1 MKNMNNANALQNLGL
16 SEKESLVYISLLELG
31 KANVTEIARLSRLKR
46 PTIYVLLEELR
57 KKELVLKIPYTKKAI
72 FIAKDPD
79 AFFRESLTKAK
90 EAYDT
95 LSQLKAIHRK
105 DNKVSTMYFEGDEG
119 IKEALYYRYE
129 ELEYSEVVGFFAKAT
144 ALSSKFISLSHQW
157 RNDMYNKG
165 ITVRGIAPE
174 HASLQTFR
182 KTDDSLGQI
191 FKTISLDRY
200 SSDVS
205 IDATNLFVRIMLFD
219 INQAVIIENPDIV
232 KTVKQI
238 FELSW
243 NNLK

>member
-1 MKNMNNANALQNLGL
+1 MNNLNALQSLGL

-57 KKELVLKIPYTKKAI
+57 KKELVLKVPYVKKAI

-79 AFFRESLTKAK
+79 TFFQESLTKAR
-90 EAYDT
+90 EAYET

-105 DNKVSTMYFEGDEG
+105 DNKISTMYFEGEEG
-119 IKEALYYRYE
+119 VKEALYYRFE
-129 ELEYSEVVGFFAKAT
+129 ELDNTEIVGFFAKA
-144 ALSSKFISLSHQW
+144 SNYNSKFIDLSHKW
-157 RNDMYNKG
+157 RKDVFNKR

-174 HASLQTFR
+174 HASLKTFR
-182 KTDDSLGQI
+182 NTDDTLGQI
-191 FKTISLDRY
+191 FKTISTDRY

-205 IDATNLFVRIMLFD
+205 IDATDLFVRIVLFD
-219 INQAVIIENPDIV
+219 VRQAVIIENPAIV

-243 NNLK
+243 ENLK